1 MDHATC
7 RLSVIVPVFN
17 EERTLDAVLER
28 LSAAPYRYPDQQ
40 VIVVDDGSS
49 DATPARLARWAGRP
63 GLTLLRHA
71 VNRGKGAA
79 IRTGLAL
86 ATGAVTA
93 IQDADLEYD
102 PADLAAAVELIEG
115 GKADAVYGSRYL
127 RPGNVLPWTKFRLAV
142 HLMNGIVRV
151 LYGTRLT
158 DVNTC
163 YKVVR
168 TDLYPRLALRCERFE
183 YCAEVTA
190 KLCRLG
196 VRIREVPISYQPR
209 TRAEG
214 KKIGWRDALQFAWAL
229 AAWRVRPLPTAPA
242 TFARPPEP
250 AGPDPGLGAGVLC
263 QEGRG
268 RFTPEPGSPPD
279 GSADGGNRVDP
290 VLTPATVG
298 SAPR

>member
-1 MDHATC
+1 MDDATC

-49 DATPARLARWAGRP
+49 DATPARLSRWAGRP
-63 GLTLLRHA
+63 GYTLLRHA

-102 PADLAAAVELIEG
+102 PADLAAAVELIAG

-127 RPGNVLPWTKFRLAV
+127 RPGNGLPWTKFRLAV

-151 LYGTRLT
+151 
-158 DVNTC
+158 
-163 YKVVR
+163 
-168 TDLYPRLALRCERFE
+168 P
-183 YCAEVTA
+183 
-190 KLCRLG
+190 
-196 VRIREVPISYQPR
+196 
-209 TRAEG
+209 
-214 KKIGWRDALQFAWAL
+214 
-229 AAWRVRPLPTAPA
+229 
-242 TFARPPEP
+242 
-250 AGPDPGLGAGVLC
+250 
-263 QEGRG
+263 
-268 RFTPEPGSPPD
+268 
-279 GSADGGNRVDP
+279 
-290 VLTPATVG
+290 
-298 SAPR
+298 